1 MIHNSEIVAEGD
13 KVLVG
18 GIRSQPKAEILVN
31 LFRVLLIQQPLQSGH
46 PGRCQVT
53 VLEKNPSTVLQNCR
67 AEMNTSPGASDVKLS
82 FVAMS
87 MSRSAFGPCPCPSEM
102 EATSRPFL
110 GCARGCGPSGHLL
123 SAHRSCLDLASQAK
137 RLSGETIQ
145 VASWVCAR

>member
-18 GIRSQPKAEILVN
+18 RIRSQPKAEILVN

-53 VLEKNPSTVLQNCR
+53 VLEKNPSTVLQNTR
-67 AEMNTSPGASDVKLS
+67 VHLTSKTTTNLS